1 MKLFIL
7 ISALCIF
14 SFYAISAS
22 LEEIEKAA
30 NGLDGQVQLDYL
42 HEQLERIEQLTLL
55 EQVRY
60 WHMLGMSQ
68 DRNAMT
74 QEAYDSFTKAI
85 NIFEE
90 NNLPLS
96 PELPLAYIER
106 SYMTY
111 ILTYDVDQYCPD
123 RVRALELVRQVEDS
137 TLLVKILIQ
146 NAFCYSLDSTN
157 LNQALALLNEAI
169 RVADTNNL
177 PPSLYAMIY
186 NASGNIYR
194 NNHAL
199 EQAYDYLLKAHD
211 VWKEL
216 KDYPDV
222 FSMQHSL
229 VAISIDMKEMEK
241 AQQHVEQLFAMAK
254 EHTSLKDFNF
264 FSYYNA
270 GLLAMAKHDFQGAT
284 AYFDQAIAL
293 QDTTQEKYFVRRA
306 LRFAI
311 IAAYRHD
318 DHERAKSLIKVFMQ
332 QYQQANDQEKEL
344 QSLEAFYA
352 GNYQQAL
359 DDLYQHV
366 DNEISDKRDYIRQMS
381 FSSRM
386 IHSDNLL
393 KLDNQILKQNI
404 EINKLQLA
412 EQKSKNKIIYLYLS
426 LIGLFIVCLLAFM
439 VHLVITR
446 RKFKISS
453 QTDFLT
459 GISNRRHSFE
469 QGEYFIHQAKQV
481 HQDIS
486 VLLFDVDHFKKVN
499 DLLGHEAGDNALKL
513 IVEKAKLCLRKT
525 DMIGRIGGEEFLVIL
540 RDTDL
545 ESAKEIAERIRI
557 EIARESVHHNGVTL
571 PLSVSIGIT
580 CSKGEDILD
589 EMVARADKALYK
601 AKNNGRNCIF
611 ID

>member
-14 SFYAISAS
+14 SFNAISAS
-22 LEEIEKAA
+22 LEEIEKVA
-30 NGLDGQVQLDYL
+30 NGLDGQAQLDYL

-55 EQVRY
+55 EQVKY

-111 ILTYDVDQYCPD
+111 ILTYDVEQYCPD

-146 NAFCYSLDSTN
+146 NAFCYSFDSIN

-199 EQAYDYLLKAHD
+199 EQAYDYLVKAHD

-254 EHTSLKDFNF
+254 EHTSFKDFSF

-284 AYFDQAIAL
+284 TYFDQAIAL
-293 QDTTQEKYFVRRA
+293 QETTQEKYFVRRA

-318 DHERAKSLIKVFMQ
+318 DHERAKSLLKAFMQ

-344 QSLEAFYA
+344 QSIEAFYV
-352 GNYQQAL
+352 GNYQKAL

-366 DNEISDKRDYIRQMS
+366 DEEVSDKRDYIRQMS

-412 EQKSKNKIIYLYLS
+412 EQESKNKIIYLYLS

-469 QGEYFIHQAKQV
+469 QGEHFILQAKQV

-557 EIARESVHHNGVTL
+557 EIAKESVHHNGVTL

-580 CSKGEDILD
+580 CSKGEALLD